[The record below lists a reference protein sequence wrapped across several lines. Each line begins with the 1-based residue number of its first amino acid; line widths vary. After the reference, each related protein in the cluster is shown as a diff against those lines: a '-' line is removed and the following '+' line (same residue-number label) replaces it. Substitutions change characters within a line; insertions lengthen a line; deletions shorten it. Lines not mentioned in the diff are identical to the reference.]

1 MTTET
6 KLAIQDAVYD
16 SMSGNHEPE
25 EFYEMKTSPE
35 TQREISIDKFVF
47 AVNCRIQ
54 QMIA

>member
-6 KLAIQDAVYD
+6 KQAIQDAVYD
-16 SMSGNHEPE
+16 SMSGNYEPE

-35 TQREISIDKFVF
+35 TQQEISIDKFVF

-54 QMIA
+54 QMTA